1 MPVDSTVERY
11 DWIRR
16 KRIIEPLTWSYTWDG
31 AGQLIGVKNNDK
43 VNLRFEYDA
52 LGRRTAKINAYGKA
66 EQHTITRFLWDGNV
80 PLHEW
85 VYPLSERPA
94 TVDDSEGR
102 RTYLTPEPQTELTT
116 WLFDEGTF
124 VPSAKIV
131 GERRYSIISDYLGTP
146 VEAYDDVG
154 KRVWKRELDI
164 YGRVRIEQ
172 GEVGLV
178 PFLYQGQ
185 YLDTET
191 GLAFN
196 RFRYYSPET
205 GAYISQDPIR
215 LAAGLSNLYA
225 YVHDVNAWVDPWGLE
240 LIPNKV
246 AGNAREALAKRWLQK
261 KYPNAQIL
269 SERYIRDSSGVSVK
283 DSFGSRRRL
292 DFVVVEDGKVRGI
305 FEVTSPTAD
314 KTLQIRKEQ
323 YIRNNG
329 GTHIKAPGRNGVLYD
344 ISDVDTQRLDV
355 DLESHKVSPH

>member
-1 MPVDSTVERY
+1 MERY

-215 LAAGLSNLYA
+215 LEAGLSNLYA
-225 YVHDVNAWVDPWGLE
+225 YVHDVNAWVAPWGLRSFTQAVGDIGE
-240 LIPNKV
+240 KYAQDLLKKQGFDLVDVKYGSNNGIDI
-246 AGNAREALAKRWLQK
+246 LAKNPTTR
-261 KYPNAQIL
+261 KYDVFEVKSSTVGCSDYPPLSRMLRTLLRVVFILLNDMEKSHQSNWRIFLQIL
-269 SERYIRDSSGVSVK
+269 EI
-283 DSFGSRRRL
+283 SR
-292 DFVVVEDGKVRGI
+292 
-305 FEVTSPTAD
+305 
-314 KTLQIRKEQ
+314 
-323 YIRNNG
+323 
-329 GTHIKAPGRNGVLYD
+329 
-344 ISDVDTQRLDV
+344 
-355 DLESHKVSPH
+355 

>member
-1 MPVDSTVERY
+1 VERY

-131 GERRYSIISDYLGTP
+131 GERR
-146 VEAYDDVG
+146 
-154 KRVWKRELDI
+154 
-164 YGRVRIEQ
+164 
-172 GEVGLV
+172 
-178 PFLYQGQ
+178 
-185 YLDTET
+185 
-191 GLAFN
+191 
-196 RFRYYSPET
+196 
-205 GAYISQDPIR
+205 
-215 LAAGLSNLYA
+215 
-225 YVHDVNAWVDPWGLE
+225 
-240 LIPNKV
+240 
-246 AGNAREALAKRWLQK
+246 
-261 KYPNAQIL
+261 
-269 SERYIRDSSGVSVK
+269 
-283 DSFGSRRRL
+283 
-292 DFVVVEDGKVRGI
+292 
-305 FEVTSPTAD
+305 
-314 KTLQIRKEQ
+314 
-323 YIRNNG
+323 
-329 GTHIKAPGRNGVLYD
+329 
-344 ISDVDTQRLDV
+344 
-355 DLESHKVSPH
+355 